1 MDNIFYVYVWYK
13 NNIPVYVGKGKG
25 RRAYRNKDV
34 DVEIVRYNLTEQQAF
49 DLEKALISEYGRAD
63 LNEGSLWNL
72 TNGGGI
78 NFSTLY
84 WDGSI
89 LKAKHLAGLK
99 NRNVDTLRRNAS
111 IATATRS
118 EDWQDSLYLVKKPD
132 NTIVE
137 LKTQELKIFCKNNNL
152 DFDQMKHIARTRPP
166 TRKSS
171 PHYGFDVKC
180 IYNKVTGIRLDK
192 EKVINTWN
200 GVI

>member
-34 DVEIVRYNLTEQQAF
+34 DVEIIQYNLTEQQAF
-49 DLEKALISEYGRAD
+49 DLEKVLISEYGRAD

-78 NFSTLY
+78 TFSTLY
-84 WDGSI
+84 WDGSV

-99 NRNVDTLRRNAS
+99 NRDVDTLRRNAS

-118 EDWQDSLYLVKKPD
+118 EDWQDSLYLIKKPD
-132 NTIVE
+132 NTTIE
-137 LKTQELKIFCKNNNL
+137 LKTQELKLFCENNNL
-152 DFDQMKHIARTRPP
+152 DFDQMKHIARTRPV

>member
-89 LKAKHLAGLK
+89 LKAKHLS
-99 NRNVDTLRRNAS
+99 AS
-111 IATATRS
+111 ICVFFS
-118 EDWQDSLYLVKKPD
+118 SVIYILCHLYSILS
-132 NTIVE
+132 IHF
-137 LKTQELKIFCKNNNL
+137 L
-152 DFDQMKHIARTRPP
+152 A
-166 TRKSS
+166 
-171 PHYGFDVKC
+171 
-180 IYNKVTGIRLDK
+180 
-192 EKVINTWN
+192 
-200 GVI
+200 